1 MRRSKRRRVTF
12 RVVSALVLLLFL
24 VLLGLELPFLVLLW
38 LPEDTLASIF
48 DNGPADLAHRVHWAA
63 LSLMAWS
70 LVVGMAVQLRRPQ
83 KNLAPL
89 LQVLAFFVV
98 LILVGVLTG
107 SFDPTLVIVLVVLL
121 LLALLHPRRGGLLTP
136 RLDRAMA
143 SLTAL
148 AVVPWVV
155 FADGQA
161 RLQRLN
167 VAGDIHAESGHWS
180 LMTQLAIL
188 IILWGLI
195 GSSDYSGW
203 RLTAWITGLVSA
215 VSGIASLVF
224 SDVAS
229 AAPTGWA
236 IAAVAWGMVYLA
248 ITERRARTA
257 KPVSMETTHVSQSH
271 SP

>member
-1 MRRSKRRRVTF
+1 MRRSKGRLVTF
-12 RVVSALVLLLFL
+12 RVVSALVFLLFL

-38 LPEDTLASIF
+38 LPEDTLASIV
-48 DNGPADLAHRVHWAA
+48 DNDPADLAHRVHWAA

-98 LILVGVLTG
+98 LFLVGVLIG

-121 LLALLHPRRGGLLTP
+121 LLALLHPRRGGLLKTP
-136 RLDRAMA
+136 RLDRAMV

-215 VSGIASLVF
+215 VYGVASLVF
-224 SDVAS
+224 SDLAS

-236 IAAVAWGMVYLA
+236 VAAMGWGMAYLA
-248 ITERRARTA
+248 MTERRTRTA
-257 KPVSMETTHVSQSH
+257 EPVSMEITHVS
-271 SP
+271 

>member
-1 MRRSKRRRVTF
+1 MRRSKGRQVTF
-12 RVVSALVLLLFL
+12 RVVSALLLLLFL
-24 VLLGLELPFLVLLW
+24 VLLGLEMPFLILLW
-38 LPEDTLASIF
+38 LPGDTLTSIV
-48 DNGPADLAHRVHWAA
+48 DDIGPADLAHRVHWTA

-70 LVVGMAVQLRRPQ
+70 LVIGMAVQLRRPQ

-89 LQVLAFFVV
+89 LHVFAFFVA
-98 LILVGVLTG
+98 LILVDVLTV
-107 SFDPTLVIVLVVLL
+107 SFDPDLVIVVAVLVLL
-121 LLALLHPRRGGLLTP
+121 VFFHPLRGGLLKAP
-136 RLDRAMA
+136 QLDRAMA

-167 VAGDIHAESGHWS
+167 VAGDMHAESDHWG

-215 VSGIASLVF
+215 VYGIQSLVF

-229 AAPTGWA
+229 AAPTLWA
-236 IAAVAWGMVYLA
+236 IAAVAWGMAYLVM
-248 ITERRARTA
+248 TERRARTA
-257 KPVSMETTHVSQSH
+257 KPVSMETTHVS
-271 SP
+271 

>member
-1 MRRSKRRRVTF
+1 MRRSKGRRVTF

-38 LPEDTLASIF
+38 LPEDTLASIV

-70 LVVGMAVQLRRPQ
+70 LVIGMAVQLRRPQ

-89 LQVLAFFVV
+89 LQVLAFFVALV
-98 LILVGVLTG
+98 LVGVLTG

-121 LLALLHPRRGGLLTP
+121 LLAFLHPRRGSLLKTP
-136 RLDRAMA
+136 RLDRATA

-148 AVVPWVV
+148 AVAPWVV

-167 VAGDIHAESGHWS
+167 VAGDIHAESGHWG

-215 VSGIASLVF
+215 VYGIASLVF
-224 SDVAS
+224 SDLAS

-236 IAAVAWGMVYLA
+236 VAAVAWGMAYLA
-248 ITERRARTA
+248 MTERRARTA
-257 KPVSMETTHVSQSH
+257 EPVSMETTHVS
-271 SP
+271 